1 MKPISY
7 LVPVLFS
14 GFLCCS
20 VQAAT
25 PAAPSAAQSDPAVL
39 GWMQGSPPPADK
51 IIRFGDG
58 SFYQFP
64 QLRWSF
70 SHTAQLVP
78 TALVSRGAGAV
89 STLPRAERQDI
100 DAVAFTTLDGKSM
113 TWKQSLGANYTD
125 GIVVLH
131 RGTIVYE
138 RYLGVFDASK
148 QHSAFSVTKS
158 FVGTLAAMLAHE
170 GKLDPQAAVIKYV
183 PELADSAYADATVRQ
198 LMDMTVGVKYSEQYT
213 DPKAEV
219 WGYARAGGMMPRPAG
234 YQGPASFY
242 EFLVTLQKQGE
253 HGEGFAYKTVNTE
266 VLAWVLCRVSGQS
279 LAQML
284 SQRIWSKLGA
294 ENDALLQVDSIGTAS
309 GGGGLNASLRDM
321 ARFGEVMRLDGHF
334 NGEQI
339 VPRAVIEDIRG
350 GGMLAD
356 VEAAGYSTLP
366 GWSYRNMW
374 WLSHNE
380 NGAFSARGIH
390 GQLIWVDPKAEVVI
404 ARFASNWQASNML
417 FDGTSLPAYTAVAK
431 HLMATPQPGTVSE
444 SAVELALIKL

>member
-1 MKPISY
+1 MQPISY
-7 LVPVLFS
+7 LVPLLLS

-20 VQAAT
+20 AQAAT
-25 PAAPSAAQSDPAVL
+25 PAAPSAAESDPAQL
-39 GWMQGSPPPADK
+39 GWMVGSPPPADK
-51 IIRFGDG
+51 TIRFGDG

-78 TALVSRGAGAV
+78 TAQVSRGTAAV
-89 STLPRAERQDI
+89 AMLPRAEREDI
-100 DAVAFTTLDGKSM
+100 DAIAFTTLDGKSM
-113 TWKQSLGANYTD
+113 TWQQSLAANYTD

-131 RGTIVYE
+131 RGKIVYE
-138 RYLGVFDASK
+138 RYLGVFDTSK

-158 FVGTLAAMLAHE
+158 FVGTLAAMLAAE
-170 GKLDPQAAVIKYV
+170 GKLDPEAAVTKYL
-183 PELADSAYADATVRQ
+183 PELAGSAYGDATVRQ
-198 LMDMTVGVKYSEQYT
+198 LMDMTVGVKYSEKYT

-219 WGYARAGGMMPRPAG
+219 WGYARAGGMMPRPVG
-234 YQGPASFY
+234 YQGPATFY

-266 VLAWVLCRVSGQS
+266 VLAWVLSRITGQT
-279 LAQML
+279 LEQIL
-284 SQRIWSKLGA
+284 SERIWSKLGA

-334 NGEQI
+334 NGQQI
-339 VPRAVIEDIRG
+339 VPAAVVEDIRR

-356 VEAAGYSTLP
+356 VEAAGYATLP

-374 WLSHNE
+374 WVSHNE
-380 NGAFSARGIH
+380 HGAFSARGIH

-404 ARFASNWQASNML
+404 ARFASNWQASNR
-417 FDGTSLPAYTAVAK
+417 FIDGTSLPAYMAVAK
-431 HLMATPQPGTVSE
+431 HLMATP
-444 SAVELALIKL
+444 

>member
-1 MKPISY
+1 MKCVRCLLPM
-7 LVPVLFS
+7 LLS
-14 GFLCCS
+14 GFLS
-20 VQAAT
+20 SAAQAAT
-25 PAAPSAAQSDPAVL
+25 PVPPSAAESDPAQL
-39 GWMQGSPPPADK
+39 GWMLGSPPPADK
-51 IIRFGDG
+51 TIRFGDG

-78 TALVSRGAGAV
+78 TAQVSRGTAAV
-89 STLPRAERQDI
+89 AMLPRAERQDI
-100 DAVAFTTLDGKSM
+100 DAIAFTTLDGKSM
-113 TWKQSLGANYTD
+113 TWQQSLAANYTD

-131 RGTIVYE
+131 RGKIVYE
-138 RYLGVFDASK
+138 RYFGVFDASK

-158 FVGTLAAMLAHE
+158 FVGTLAAMLAAE
-170 GKLDPQAAVIKYV
+170 GKLDPEAAVTKYL
-183 PELADSAYADATVRQ
+183 PELTGSAYGDATVRQ
-198 LMDMTVGVKYSEQYT
+198 LMDMTVGVKYSEKYT

-234 YQGPASFY
+234 YQGPATFY

-266 VLAWVLCRVSGQS
+266 VLAWVLTRISGQS
-279 LAQML
+279 LAQIL
-284 SQRIWSKLGA
+284 SERIWSKLGA

-334 NGEQI
+334 NGQQI
-339 VPRAVIEDIRG
+339 VPVAVVEDIRR

-356 VEAAGYSTLP
+356 VEAAGYATLP

-374 WLSHNE
+374 WVSHNE
-380 NGAFSARGIH
+380 HGAFSARGIH
-390 GQLIWVDPKAEVVI
+390 GQLIWVDPSAEMVI
-404 ARFASNWQASNML
+404 ARFASNWQASNRH
-417 FDGTSLPAYTAVAK
+417 FDGTSLPAYMAVAK
-431 HLMATPQPGTVSE
+431 HLMVTP
-444 SAVELALIKL
+444 

>member
-7 LVPVLFS
+7 LVPMLLS

-20 VQAAT
+20 AQAAT
-25 PAAPSAAQSDPAVL
+25 PAAPSAAESDPAQL
-39 GWMQGSPPPADK
+39 GWMVGSPPPADK
-51 IIRFGDG
+51 TIRFGDG

-78 TALVSRGAGAV
+78 TAQVSRGAGPVAM
-89 STLPRAERQDI
+89 LPRAEREDI
-100 DAVAFTTLDGKSM
+100 DAIAFTTLDGKSM
-113 TWKQSLGANYTD
+113 TWQQSLAANYTD

-131 RGTIVYE
+131 RGKIVYE

-158 FVGTLAAMLAHE
+158 FVGTLAAMLAAE
-170 GKLDPQAAVIKYV
+170 GKLDPEAAVTKYL
-183 PELADSAYADATVRQ
+183 PELAGSAYGDATVRQ
-198 LMDMTVGVKYSEQYT
+198 LMDMTVGVKYSEKYT

-219 WGYARAGGMMPRPAG
+219 WGYARAGGMKPRPAG
-234 YQGPASFY
+234 YQGPATFY

-266 VLAWVLCRVSGQS
+266 VLAWVLSRITGQT
-279 LAQML
+279 LEQIL
-284 SQRIWSKLGA
+284 SERIWSKLGA

-334 NGEQI
+334 NGQQI
-339 VPRAVIEDIRG
+339 VPAAVVEDIRR

-356 VEAAGYSTLP
+356 VEAAGYATLP

-374 WLSHNE
+374 WVSHNE
-380 NGAFSARGIH
+380 HGAFSARGIH
-390 GQLIWVDPKAEVVI
+390 GQLIWVDPKAEMVI
-404 ARFASNWQASNML
+404 ARFASNWQASNGL
-417 FDGTSLPAYTAVAK
+417 FDGTSLPAYMAVAK
-431 HLMATPQPGTVSE
+431 HLMVTP
-444 SAVELALIKL
+444 